1 MPAFT
6 GARGTVHYREWLVD
20 EPRANYVFLHGF
32 GEHSGLYD
40 RLAEALGSAGLNVFA
55 LDQIGHGLS
64 EGERGLVESID
75 DLVANG
81 RILADI
87 ASVRPPDLPLILAG
101 HSLGGVT
108 AALTLARHP
117 RDYAAVVLSGTPLSP
132 LPWVAELAASDATEL
147 ALDPAELSADPWYL
161 DALENDP
168 LSFTSAHV
176 ARTLGGTLPP
186 AWDEIALLLP
196 GSTSPILLVHGESDP
211 LVPVEDVRAWQSR
224 LPASHLATFP
234 GARHDVLNETVHQE
248 VAQAIT
254 GFVAGVLHD
263 PAPALRG

>member
-1 MPAFT
+1 MPTFT
-6 GARGTVHYREWLVD
+6 GVRGAVHYREWLVD

-64 EGERGLVESID
+64 EGERGLVESLD

-81 RILADI
+81 RILTDI

-108 AALTLARHP
+108 AALTLARYP
-117 RDYAAVVLSGTPLSP
+117 RDYDAVVLSGTPLSA
-132 LPWVAELAASDATEL
+132 LPWVEELAASGATEL

-161 DALENDP
+161 DALEHDP

-186 AWDEIALLLP
+186 AWDELALTLP
-196 GSTSPILLVHGESDP
+196 GVTAPILLVHGESDP
-211 LVPVEDVRAWQSR
+211 LVPIDDVRVWADR
-224 LPASHLATFP
+224 LPAARLAAFP
-234 GARHDVLNETVHQE
+234 DARHDVLNETVHHE
-248 VAQAIT
+248 VATTIT
-254 GFVAGVLHD
+254 GFVESVLHD
-263 PAPALRG
+263 PAHALRA